1 MMKQYRIALLI
12 AIVLAV
18 LSSCNNGQTLDL
30 TYEVAGEN
38 RCELD
43 AVIERYRTED
53 KAKLK
58 AARFIISNMAFH
70 GTKTSEAVDSFTKRL
85 LTADTLTNKIME
97 QWWLD
102 YKTIDKPQYLYDARA
117 LKADYI
123 IDNIDAAFETW
134 NRSPWKAEVSEE
146 LFFHHILPYRFVD
159 EQLSPKG
166 WRDSLFQRYH
176 SVVDTITDLKRAY
189 HALYRS
195 VSAEVRV
202 RHIGNMPYMLNAID
216 ISHIKRGRCLQQ
228 CLYIAYV
235 MRALGIPAVID
246 GITRWAN
253 YGTSG
258 HSWVALVTADGTY
271 TVGAGD
277 SVARRYNPINSSS
290 FSLKQKI
297 EDDYPVPLDFVKTV
311 PKIWRSSYAIYQPDY
326 SDKAAESSVSDLFS
340 QVYSQDVS
348 GEYGLDGKYEF
359 SLSSDIDCAYL
370 AVFATGEDW
379 TPVAYAQRNFYGKC
393 CFEGLADSVIYLPM
407 AYSAG
412 KLKAISSPFFLIN
425 GKIRQISVDKS
436 HTNTVV
442 LTRKYPFARSI
453 LRAWI
458 ETLGAS
464 VVASNRSDFKNAD
477 TLYTVKH
484 TPVFRNVIYPDS
496 GESHYRYIKY
506 VSHPRRRGSITE
518 LCVYSGGERLL
529 GTPFINGAEQVERCF
544 DGDTFTDIEN
554 RQIGYSVGV
563 DLGKKVSVDSIAVYL
578 RNDGNY
584 IDIGDEYELLYYD
597 ANQWHSLGR
606 QHATAE
612 HLVFDNVPSGALL
625 WLRDLSKGKEERIF
639 IYENKKQTWW

>member
-12 AIVLAV
+12 VIVLAV

-38 RCELD
+38 RCELE
-43 AVIERYRTED
+43 AVIEQYRTED

-70 GTKTSEAVDSFTKRL
+70 GTRTSEAVDSFTKRL
-85 LTADTLTNKIME
+85 LAADTLTNQTME

-102 YKTIDKPQYLYDARA
+102 YKTIDKSQYLYDARTLDA
-117 LKADYI
+117 GYI

-134 NRSPWKAEVSEE
+134 NRSSWKKEVSEE
-146 LFFHHILPYRFVD
+146 LFLNHILPYRFVN

-189 HALYRS
+189 YAVYRS

-235 MRALGIPAVID
+235 MRALGIPAVVD

-253 YGTSG
+253 YGTTG

-290 FSLKQKI
+290 FSLKHKV

-311 PKIWRSSYAIYQPDY
+311 PKIWRNSYAIHTPDY
-326 SDKAAESSVSDLFS
+326 SDRAAESSVSESFS
-340 QVYSQDVS
+340 YVYSEDVS
-348 GEYGLDGKYEF
+348 CEYGLKGKYEL
-359 SLSSDIDCAYL
+359 SLASDNDCAYL

-379 TPVAYAQRNFYGKC
+379 KPVAYARRDFYGQYS
-393 CFEGLADSVIYLPM
+393 FEGLADSVLYLPM
-407 AYSAG
+407 VYSAG
-412 KLKAISSPFFLIN
+412 KLKAVSLPFFLTDGN
-425 GKIRQISVDKS
+425 IRQISADHS
-436 HTNTVV
+436 HAHAVR

-453 LRAWI
+453 LRAWV

-464 VVASNRSDFKNAD
+464 VVAANRCDFKDAD
-477 TLYTVKH
+477 TLYTVSH
-484 TPVFRNVIYPDS
+484 TPLFRNVIYPVP
-496 GESHYRYIKY
+496 ESSAYRYIKY

-518 LCVYSGGERLL
+518 LCVYSGGKRLI
-529 GTPFINGAEQVERCF
+529 GTPSIDGAEQVERCF
-544 DGDTFTDIEN
+544 DGDTFTDVEN

-563 DLGKKVSVDSIAVYL
+563 DLGKKVCVDSIAVYL

-584 IDIGDEYELLYYD
+584 IDIGDDYELLYYD
-597 ANQWHSLGR
+597 AGEWHPLGR

-612 HLVFDNVPSGALL
+612 HLVFESVPSGALL
-625 WLRDLSKGKEERIF
+625 WLRDLSKGREERIF
-639 IYENKKQTWW
+639 TYENGKQMWW